1 MSGSNS
7 PHSPLTPA
15 KARLTDQQKKKHH
28 IESEKKRREAIRA
41 GFDRLT
47 GIVPGTEGLGRSEAV
62 VLQSTVQYMR
72 EQIAE
77 KERLTQIAV
86 EQGKWQKSTV
96 DDVYRQTEKEIRDRE
111 EVNMDNGMLG
121 QG

>member
-7 PHSPLTPA
+7 PRSPNTPA
-15 KARLTDQQKKKHH
+15 KQRLTDEQKKKHH
-28 IESEKKRREAIRA
+28 IESEKKRREAIRS
-41 GFDRLT
+41 GFDRLC

-62 VLQSTVQYMR
+62 VLQSTVQYMK

-77 KERLTQIAV
+77 KERLTHVAMH
-86 EQGKWQKSTV
+86 QGNWAKNTV

-111 EVNMDNGMLG
+111 EAKENGMLG
-121 QG
+121 QA

>member
-7 PHSPLTPA
+7 PPSPINAA
-15 KARLTDQQKKKHH
+15 KARLTDAQKKKHH
-28 IESEKKRREAIRA
+28 IESEKKRREAIRS
-41 GFDRLT
+41 GFDRLC

-77 KERLTQIAV
+77 KERLTHIAMQ
-86 EQGKWQKSTV
+86 QGNWQKNTI
-96 DDVYRQTEKEIRDRE
+96 DDIYRQTEKEIRDRE
-111 EVNMDNGMLG
+111 EAKENSMLG